1 LRPIQRPATA
11 IKEDP
16 VTVSERPSGSVI
28 VLDVKGALTLTD
40 GADILRDKVRS
51 LLQQGHKHVLV
62 NLGNVPYMDSAGL
75 SELVQSYAT
84 TTRQGGQL
92 KLLNTTRRI
101 HDLLVIT
108 KLSTVFDLFD
118 DEAVAVSSFT

>member
-1 LRPIQRPATA
+1 
-11 IKEDP
+11 
-16 VTVSERPSGSVI
+16 VTVSERSSGSVI

-40 GADILRDKVRS
+40 GADVLRDKVRS

-62 NLGNVPYMDSAGL
+62 NLGHVPYMDSAGL
-75 SELVQSYAT
+75 GELVQSYAT

-92 KLLNTTRRI
+92 KLLNTTKRI

-118 DEAVAVSSFT
+118 DEAAAVSSFT